1 MKGVIL
7 HGGSGTRLRPLTYT
21 DVKQLLPIAG
31 KPVSEYVLNNIIE
44 LGIKDINVI
53 IGEVGG
59 REVQEYYGDGS
70 RWGVKIS
77 YTYQGKPL
85 GIAHAIG
92 MVSDFVG
99 NDEFVVALGDNYFQN
114 GFTSLYEEYD
124 SKNYDALIALTPV
137 NDPKRF
143 GIAEV
148 EGKKII
154 RLVEKPKEPRSNLA
168 IAGVYFLNQKIFPI
182 IEKLKP
188 SARGELEITDAIQ
201 NLITEGS
208 RVTYSVIH
216 GWWKDTGTVDE
227 FLDCNRMVMDK
238 LPENHSS
245 IKTSAKILGRVNIEE
260 GATVSDDSIIQGPC
274 FIGSGSRIESSRIG
288 PYTSIGRKCVI
299 SSSEIDDSIVM
310 DNAQISLPNGN
321 RMISSLIGPN
331 VVIEHGKSV
340 TAGYTFVLGRDSRVK
355 L

>member
-31 KPVSEYVLNNIIE
+31 KPVSEYVLDNLIE
-44 LGIKDINVI
+44 LGIRDINII

-59 REVQEYYGDGS
+59 KEVQDYYGDGS
-70 RWGVKIS
+70 KWGVNIS

-92 MVSDFVG
+92 MVSKFVG
-99 NDEFVVALGDNYFQN
+99 KEEFVVALGDNYFQN
-114 GFTSLYEEYD
+114 GFISLQKEYD
-124 SKNYDALIALTPV
+124 SRKFDALIALTPV

-143 GIAEV
+143 GVAEV
-148 EGKKII
+148 NENTIT
-154 RLVEKPKEPRSNLA
+154 RLVEKPKEPKSNLA
-168 IAGVYFLNQKIFPI
+168 IAGVYFLNHKIFPI

-201 NLITEGS
+201 NLINEGN

-216 GWWKDTGTVDE
+216 GWWKDTGTVEE
-227 FLDCNRMVMDK
+227 FLDCNRMVLDK
-238 LPENHSS
+238 ISENHSATR
-245 IKTSAKILGRVNIEE
+245 TSAKIIGRVFLEE
-260 GATVSDDSIIQGPC
+260 GALISDDSIIQGPC
-274 FIGSGSRIESSRIG
+274 FIGSGTRIESSRIG
-288 PYTSIGRKCVI
+288 SYTSIGRKCVI
-299 SSSEIDDSIVM
+299 KGCEIDDSIVM
-310 DNAQISLPNGN
+310 DNSRISIPNSN

-331 VVIEHGKSV
+331 VVIEHGNSV
-340 TAGYTFVLGRDSRVK
+340 TGGYTFILGRDSRVK

>member
-31 KPVSEYVLNNIIE
+31 KPVSEYILNNIIE
-44 LGIKDINVI
+44 LGIKEINII

-70 RWGVKIS
+70 RWGVRIS

-114 GFTSLYEEYD
+114 GFASLYEEYD

-154 RLVEKPKEPRSNLA
+154 KLVEKPKEPKSNLA
-168 IAGVYFLNQKIFPI
+168 IAGVYFLNRKIFPI
-182 IEKLKP
+182 IKMLKP

-208 RVTYSVIH
+208 RVTFSVIH

-238 LPENHSS
+238 LSENHSS

-299 SSSEIDDSIVM
+299 SSSEIDDSIIM
-310 DNAQISLPNGN
+310 DNSRISLPGGK

-331 VVIEHGKSV
+331 VVIDHTNSMTSGF
-340 TAGYTFVLGRDSRVK
+340 TFVLGRDSQVR